1 MALTDILG
9 KLGGQEGQQGAINAI
24 AKVFGGTGVQ
34 GILTAMHQNG
44 LGQQAKSWTG
54 PGKNQPISG
63 ADVKKMANPQLLA
76 QLAKQQNLSP
86 DQLCEQIAQA
96 LPHLVDTATPDGQVP
111 KQGSPADAKRGNAAD
126 AKRGNAAH
134 AKQGSAADSLSSML
148 KKK

>member
-9 KLGGQEGQQGAINAI
+9 KLGGPEGQQGAVAAI
-24 AKVFGGTGVQ
+24 AKLVGGTGVQ
-34 GILTAMHQNG
+34 GIVSAMHQNG
-44 LGQQAKSWTG
+44 LGQQAKSWIG

-111 KQGSPADAKRGNAAD
+111 RQGSPADAKRGNAAD
-126 AKRGNAAH
+126 AKRGNPAR
-134 AKQGSAADSLSSML
+134 AKQSSSADTLSGML

>member
-1 MALTDILG
+1 VALTDILG

-76 QLAKQQNLSP
+76 QMAKQHNESS
-86 DQLCEQIAQA
+86 DELCEQIARV
-96 LPHLVDTATPDGQVP
+96 LPDVVEKATHDGQVP
-111 KQGSPADAKRGNAAD
+111 SQGGAQHPQKKKQ
-126 AKRGNAAH
+126 
-134 AKQGSAADSLSSML
+134 QGSASDALAGAL